1 MRLPP
6 VLSAAFSWM
15 FVLFHFVEK
24 VIQAI
29 NFLLLCVNCIQQRSS
44 MACQNPFHFPSSL
57 PLRQLHTLLDNFR
70 VTASVNEILTEDAL
84 SV

>member
-6 VLSAAFSWM
+6 VLSATSFRR

-29 NFLLLCVNCIQQRSS
+29 NFLFLCMNCIQQRPS
-44 MACQNPFHFPSSL
+44 MAGQNPFHFLSSL
-57 PLRQLHTLLDNFR
+57 PPRQLHTLLDNSQ

>member
-6 VLSAAFSWM
+6 ALSAASFGM

-29 NFLLLCVNCIQQRSS
+29 NFLLFCMNCIQQCPS
-44 MACQNPFHFPSSL
+44 MAGQNPFHFLSSL

-70 VTASVNEILTEDAL
+70 FTASVNEILTEDAL